1 MGGIYK
7 MKIKIE
13 TTNLNFRWEVSDESL
28 NVIKPLL
35 DLIGEPESIKVK
47 LTFWERVKIFFLK
60 LVKRDMKVVIAPEE
74 DEPLGIG

>member
-1 MGGIYK
+1 

-60 LVKRDMKVVIAPEE
+60 LVKRDVKVVIAPEE
-74 DEPLGIG
+74 DVPLGIG